1 MGADFSRV
9 RLDPLL
15 DFAGVEL
22 KQGAVLLD
30 GDANELMAILDRRLR
45 ALASDILDRDTVS
58 STTPDAFKL
67 GVAGNTLEIGKGR
80 LYVDGLLA
88 ENHGLADPGKRLF
101 DELMAET
108 VFTDKLTYETQPYL
122 PAKVR
127 PPLPTAGRH
136 LVYLDVWDRELT
148 WLERPELVEIAVG
161 VETSS
166 RLQTVWQVRVLDTDA
181 GANTSCA
188 TPDEDMP
195 GWTTVIAPST
205 GVLTTGTFDAA
216 PVTDPCELPPTGGFR
231 GLENQLYRIEIHD
244 PGQPGGTATF
254 KWSRENASVGSRVA
268 SMISATELE
277 LDSLGRDD
285 VLRFN
290 TGDWVEIIDDP
301 REFSQKGGEMRRITV
316 TEATRRISFTPAL
329 PGLMLPSGFPNSDWP
344 KQTNLRVRRWDQKG
358 KVFRTDA
365 SGTPVQIGDLDA
377 AGSTGVI
384 KVPAAGTTV
393 LLEDGVTVS
402 FDLDRGCGLSC
413 RRLVGLRRAHGRC
426 QRRVARPHPAA
437 RHPSPLCAA
446 RHLGCRR
453 QERDRLPPP
462 VAAERRRPRLC
473 LHGLRHGRAARERQL
488 HHPGRRQQ
496 GARDRRH
503 HLPRPRPL
511 RAQRGRGDQP
521 GEIGPHRRQ
530 GPGNAAGGAGRRLR
544 HPGLFAI
551 AIEDLAILSLARDP
565 TIDVSTCIGLG
576 LTRLAIAAL
585 GTENAQLPAVVLR
598 GVVGGAKLAEN
609 AIFAPVAIA
618 GGALKGVENGAG
630 FLLTAAVTIE
640 ENVLLCQRGAIA
652 FADEVLHLLAT
663 RIAHNEIIG
672 CTDTAITA
680 QGLALPG
687 AALAI
692 DGNSCNVTANG
703 IACAAAGLWIER
715 NQLRNWSPGD
725 HVGIGLIPGLDRRST
740 ATAHILANQ
749 IHGFGTAG
757 IKVIAG
763 AQDLI
768 IKLNAIDAC
777 GAGIMLG
784 GATDAAAV
792 SIENNHIRNIEPV
805 TESENGTV
813 VGIEVIR
820 ADSATIAGNLVR
832 AIGLTAVKSALRA
845 GVVTFGVNRPRVS
858 GNEIV
863 EVAPAKGFVGT
874 SAGIMLRAPQTQIE
888 VNHNSVQRDLTPGV
902 DNSDGNWFALTTAEV
917 NPKLPFGQA
926 GDKVA
931 IRLGDGRILAL
942 GADYAF
948 VRASLAANDTEGAR
962 AGIIG
967 NMLSARGP
975 APAVLVVAG
984 QECLFNDNRVESGSR
999 SVAVVAGERGRHHQ
1013 HEPGARRRKLD
1024 PPHRRAGSDRDRQHH
1039 NQQHH
1044 HPRRHCQHAVGATQR
1059 DRLIRGD
1066 FDAHL
1071 HRWRRDETQG
1081 CQREAAACQSEP
1093 GSQRGCAES
1102 LAGGQSACR
1111 SEQAR
1116 ARHRAVRAGYAGLQG
1131 QHHKLRQPRV
1141 RSQPCTNSWMRRS
1154 ASRSR
1159 RPRPAATR
1167 GSRIRSRPSRPS
1179 TTVR

>member
-15 DFAGVEL
+15 DFAGLEL

-45 ALASDILDRDTVS
+45 ALASDILGRATVS

-88 ENHGLADPGKRLF
+88 ENHGLADPDKRLF
-101 DELMAET
+101 DDLMAET

-122 PAKVR
+122 PAAVR

-136 LVYLDVWDRELT
+136 LVYLDVWNRELT
-148 WLERPELVEIAVG
+148 YLERPELVEIAVG

-181 GANTSCA
+181 GGNTSCA
-188 TPDEDMP
+188 TPDGDMP
-195 GWTTVIAPST
+195 GWDAVIAPST

-216 PVTDPCELPPTGGFR
+216 STDDPCELPPTGGFR
-231 GLENQLYRIEIHD
+231 GLENQLYRVEIQD

-254 KWSRENASVGSRVA
+254 KWSRENASIGSRVA
-268 SMISATELE
+268 SVISSTELE

-285 VLRFN
+285 VLRFKSN
-290 TGDWVEIIDDP
+290 DWVEIIDDA
-301 REFSQKGGEMRRITV
+301 REFSQKAGEMRRITV
-316 TEATRRISFTPAL
+316 TEATRRITFTPAL
-329 PGLMLPSGFPNSDWP
+329 PPLMLPATFPNSDWP
-344 KQTNLRVRRWDQKG
+344 RQINLRVRRWDQNG
-358 KVFRTDA
+358 LVFRTD
-365 SGTPVQIGDLDA
+365 SGGTLVQIDNLGA

-384 KVPAAGTTV
+384 KVPAAGTTI

-402 FDLDRGCGLSC
+402 FDSTGAAGFRAGDWWAFAARTADASVEKLDRAPPRGVHHHFA
-413 RRLVGLRRAHGRC
+413 RLGIWDIGAQSVTDC
-426 QRRVARPHPAA
+426 
-437 RHPSPLCAA
+437 RHPWPPEGGGHDCACTA
-446 RHLGCRR
+446 CVTVEQHESGSFTIQDAVNKVRETGGTI
-453 QERDRLPPP
+453 
-462 VAAERRRPRLC
+462 C
-473 LHGLRHGRAARERQL
+473 L
-488 HHPGRRQQ
+488 
-496 GARDRRH
+496 
-503 HLPRPRPL
+503 
-511 RAQRGRGDQP
+511 
-521 GEIGPHRRQ
+521 
-530 GPGNAAGGAGRRLR
+530 GPGHYVLKAAVTINQAKSVRIVGKGPATLLVAPTGAFAIQDS
-544 HPGLFAI
+544 FAI
-551 AIEDLAILSLARDP
+551 AIEDLAIISLARDP

-618 GGALKGVENGAG
+618 GGALKGVEGGAG

-672 CTDTAITA
+672 CTDTAIAA

-687 AALAI
+687 ASLAI
-692 DGNSCNVTANG
+692 DGNSCNLTANG
-703 IACAAAGLWIER
+703 IACVAAGLWIER

-725 HVGIGLIPGLDRRST
+725 HVGIRLIPGLDRRST
-740 ATAHILANQ
+740 ATAQILANQ

-757 IKVIAG
+757 IKIIAG

-768 IKLNAIDAC
+768 IKLNAIDSC

-792 SIENNHIRNIEPV
+792 SIENNHIRNIGPA
-805 TESENGTV
+805 TESDNGTV

-845 GVVTFGVNRPRVS
+845 GILTFGVNRPRVS
-858 GNEIV
+858 GNEIA

-874 SAGIMLRAPQTQIE
+874 SAGIMLRAPQSQIE
-888 VNHNSVQRDLTPGV
+888 VNHNSVQRDLTPV
-902 DNSDGNWFALTTAEV
+902 PDDSTGNWFALTTAEV
-917 NPKLPFGQA
+917 NPRVPFGQA
-926 GDKVA
+926 GEKVA

-967 NMLSARGP
+967 NTLTGRGP
-975 APAVLVVAG
+975 APAVLLVVG
-984 QECLFNDNRVESGSR
+984 QECLFNDNRVE
-999 SVAVVAGERGRHHQ
+999 
-1013 HEPGARRRKLD
+1013 
-1024 PPHRRAGSDRDRQHH
+1024 AGSK
-1039 NQQHH
+1039 
-1044 HPRRHCQHAVGATQR
+1044 
-1059 DRLIRGD
+1059 
-1066 FDAHL
+1066 
-1071 HRWRRDETQG
+1071 
-1081 CQREAAACQSEP
+1081 
-1093 GSQRGCAES
+1093 
-1102 LAGGQSACR
+1102 AGGVLLESAVAII
-1111 SEQAR
+1111 STN
-1116 ARHRAVRAGYAGLQG
+1116 
-1131 QHHKLRQPRV
+1131 RV
-1141 RSQPCTNSWMRRS
+1141 RSGEGSIRLTGARSVVVIGNITNGGISIPGGIANTPW
-1154 ASRSR
+1154 A
-1159 RPRPAATR
+1159 PLNVI
-1167 GSRIRSRPSRPS
+1167 G
-1179 TTVR
+1179 

>member
-101 DELMAET
+101 DDLMAET

-136 LVYLDVWDRELT
+136 LVYLDVWNRELT

-231 GLENQLYRIEIHD
+231 GLENQLYRVEIHD

-301 REFSQKGGEMRRITV
+301 REFSQKAGEMRRITV

-329 PGLMLPSGFPNSDWP
+329 PALMLPPGFPNSDWP

-402 FDLDRGCGLSC
+402 FDSTGAAGCRAGDWWAFAARTADASVELLDRAPPRGIHHHYA
-413 RRLVGLRRAHGRC
+413 RLGIWDVGAKSVTDC
-426 QRRVARPHPAA
+426 
-437 RHPSPLCAA
+437 RHPWPPKGEGHDCACTA
-446 RHLGCRR
+446 CVTVEQHESGSFTIQDAVNKVRETGGTICLG
-453 QERDRLPPP
+453 
-462 VAAERRRPRLC
+462 
-473 LHGLRHGRAARERQL
+473 
-488 HHPGRRQQ
+488 PGRYVLKEAVAINQAKSVRIAGKGPATLLVAPT
-496 GARDRRH
+496 GAFTIQDS
-503 HLPRPRPL
+503 
-511 RAQRGRGDQP
+511 
-521 GEIGPHRRQ
+521 
-530 GPGNAAGGAGRRLR
+530 
-544 HPGLFAI
+544 FAI

-672 CTDTAITA
+672 CTDTAIAA

-687 AALAI
+687 ASLAI

-845 GVVTFGVNRPRVS
+845 GVVTFGVNRPRVG

-888 VNHNSVQRDLTPGV
+888 VNHNSVQRDLTAGV

-917 NPKLPFGQA
+917 NPKVPFGQA
-926 GDKVA
+926 GDKIA

-975 APAVLVVAG
+975 APAVLIVAG

-999 SVAVVAGERGRHHQ
+999 SVAVSLESAVAIISTNRVRGGESSIRLT
-1013 HEPGARRRKLD
+1013 GAR
-1024 PPHRRAGSDRDRQHH
+1024 
-1039 NQQHH
+1039 
-1044 HPRRHCQHAVGATQR
+1044 AVTVIGNITTSN
-1059 DRLIRGD
+1059 III
-1066 FDAHL
+1066 
-1071 HRWRRDETQG
+1071 
-1081 CQREAAACQSEP
+1081 P
-1093 GSQRGCAES
+1093 GGIANTPWAP
-1102 LAGGQSACR
+1102 LNVIG
-1111 SEQAR
+1111 
-1116 ARHRAVRAGYAGLQG
+1116 
-1131 QHHKLRQPRV
+1131 
-1141 RSQPCTNSWMRRS
+1141 
-1154 ASRSR
+1154 
-1159 RPRPAATR
+1159 
-1167 GSRIRSRPSRPS
+1167 
-1179 TTVR
+1179 

>member
-15 DFAGVEL
+15 DFAGLEL

-45 ALASDILDRDTVS
+45 ALASDVLGRATVS
-58 STTPDAFKL
+58 ATTPDAFKL
-67 GVAGNTLEIGKGR
+67 GVAGSTLEIGKGR

-88 ENHGLADPGKRLF
+88 ENHGLADLDKRLF
-101 DELMAET
+101 DDLMAET

-136 LVYLDVWDRELT
+136 LVYLDVWNRELT
-148 WLERPELVEIAVG
+148 YLERPELVEIAVG

-181 GANTSCA
+181 GDNTDCA

-195 GWTTVIAPST
+195 GWNAVIAPST

-216 PVTDPCELPPTGGFR
+216 PTTDPCELPPTGGFR
-231 GLENQLYRIEIHD
+231 GLENQLYRVEIQD
-244 PGQPGGTATF
+244 PGQPGGNATF
-254 KWSRENASVGSRVA
+254 KWSRENASIGSRVA
-268 SMISATELE
+268 SIISASELE

-290 TGDWVEIIDDP
+290 TGDWVEIVDDA
-301 REFSQKGGEMRRITV
+301 REFSQAAGEMRRITV
-316 TEATRRISFTPAL
+316 TEATRRITFTPAL
-329 PGLMLPSGFPNSDWP
+329 PAPMLPPNFPNSDWP

-384 KVPAAGTTV
+384 KVPAAGTTI

-402 FDLDRGCGLSC
+402 FDSTGPAGFRAGDWWAFAARTADASVELLDRAPPRGIHHHYA
-413 RRLVGLRRAHGRC
+413 RLGIWDVGAKSVTDC
-426 QRRVARPHPAA
+426 
-437 RHPSPLCAA
+437 RHPWPPEGGGHDCACTA
-446 RHLGCRR
+446 CVTVEQHESGSFTIQDAVNKLRETGGTICLGPG
-453 QERDRLPPP
+453 QYVL
-462 VAAERRRPRLC
+462 
-473 LHGLRHGRAARERQL
+473 RAAVTINQAKSIRIVGKGPATL
-488 HHPGRRQQ
+488 LVAPA
-496 GARDRRH
+496 GAFAIQDS
-503 HLPRPRPL
+503 
-511 RAQRGRGDQP
+511 
-521 GEIGPHRRQ
+521 
-530 GPGNAAGGAGRRLR
+530 
-544 HPGLFAI
+544 FAI
-551 AIEDLAILSLARDP
+551 AIEDLAIISLARDP

-598 GVVGGAKLAEN
+598 GLVAAAKLSEN

-618 GGALKGVENGAG
+618 GGGIKGTEGGAE
-630 FLLTAAVTIE
+630 FLLAAAVAIE

-663 RIAHNEIIG
+663 RIAHNEILG
-672 CTDTAITA
+672 CSDTAVAA

-687 AALAI
+687 ASLAI
-692 DGNSCNVTANG
+692 DGNSFNINAHG

-725 HVGIGLIPGLDRRST
+725 HVGIGLIPGLDRRGT
-740 ATAHILANQ
+740 AVAHILANQ

-757 IKVIAG
+757 IKVIA
-763 AQDLI
+763 ASQDLI
-768 IKLNAIDAC
+768 IKLNAIDTC

-792 SIENNHIRNIEPV
+792 SIENNHIRNIGPA
-805 TESENGTV
+805 TESDNGSV

-820 ADSATIAGNLVR
+820 AESATIAGNLVR
-832 AIGLTAVKSALRA
+832 AIGVAAVKSALRA
-845 GVVTFGVNRPRVS
+845 GVLTFGVNRPRVS

-863 EVAPAKGFVGT
+863 EIAPAKGFVGT

-888 VNHNSVQRDLTPGV
+888 VNHNTVQRDLAPVADDST
-902 DNSDGNWFALTTAEV
+902 GNWLALTTAEV
-917 NPKLPFGQA
+917 NPRTPFGQA
-926 GDKVA
+926 GEKVT

-948 VRASLAANDTEGAR
+948 VKASLAANDTEGAR

-967 NMLSARGP
+967 NTLSARGP

-984 QECLFNDNRVESGSR
+984 QECLFNDNRVEASNKSIA
-999 SVAVVAGERGRHHQ
+999 VALESAIAIISTNRVRGGE
-1013 HEPGARRRKLD
+1013 
-1024 PPHRRAGSDRDRQHH
+1024 SSI
-1039 NQQHH
+1039 
-1044 HPRRHCQHAVGATQR
+1044 
-1059 DRLIRGD
+1059 RL
-1066 FDAHL
+1066 AN
-1071 HRWRRDETQG
+1071 
-1081 CQREAAACQSEP
+1081 
-1093 GSQRGCAES
+1093 
-1102 LAGGQSACR
+1102 
-1111 SEQAR
+1111 AR
-1116 ARHRAVRAGYAGLQG
+1116 AMTVLG
-1131 QHHKLRQPRV
+1131 
-1141 RSQPCTNSWMRRS
+1141 N
-1154 ASRSR
+1154 
-1159 RPRPAATR
+1159 
-1167 GSRIRSRPSRPS
+1167 I
-1179 TTVR
+1179 TTGNIIIPGGIANTPWAPLNVIG